1 MPNENNDK
9 GRLVLGHLE
18 AGSSDEHLAYG
29 NHTCADIYLLLYTKV
44 A

>member
-29 NHTCADIYLLLYTKV
+29 KSHLRRYISA